1 MLVWLWGLL
10 TIRHGLFLPFFRNWI
25 IIWPPGPGT
34 FDICLTVLDQK
45 APYFFSFFFSSI
57 ILASRSK
64 INCYCMLVSTFHLDI
79 DIARQT
85 SSEVCLWRSKGQPT
99 ISRRSQRRWKVN
111 FSVQRASTRQRMFKP
126 LLSAN
131 IHQHYGSALF
141 NTVLSKVNDVRTQT
155 FENKIAEIRLTYL
168 SI

>member
-1 MLVWLWGLL
+1 MPVWLWGLL

-34 FDICLTVLDQK
+34 FDICLTGLIKRLDVG
-45 APYFFSFFFSSI
+45 FFFFSSI

-111 FSVQRASTRQRMFKP
+111 FSVQRASSRQRMFIP

-131 IHQHYGSALF
+131 IRQHYGSALF